1 MVGDPLQTEKKRGVS
16 SIITG
21 AGVGTCVV
29 WRPEIYWFLS
39 GAFYFLPEIR
49 GAFSLENEGFK
60 SLKRVAK
67 MGNTY
72 DGAWGIVS

>member
-1 MVGDPLQTEKKRGVS
+1 M
-16 SIITG
+16 
-21 AGVGTCVV
+21 GTCVV
-29 WRPEIYWFLS
+29 WRQEIYWFLS

-67 MGNTY
+67 IGNTY
-72 DGAWGIVS
+72 DGARRIVS